1 MALTDHQQEVF
12 DRITT
17 DIRKGLTG
25 NSDYTLIAL
34 NGYAGVGKTFLLSEI
49 IKHFNSNYR
58 QTVTAPTHKAVKVIV
73 DTLEENNCPK
83 IDSRTIHS
91 FLKLKLEDDHD
102 NGKRKLS
109 KNLFGEDVDDK
120 IDILYCDESS
130 MVSNELLEYAV
141 EKIERGSLKVI
152 VMIGDIFQLKPVD
165 GDENTSEFIKM
176 EQEYRLTEIVRQS
189 LDNPIIATSQVIK
202 EFIEN
207 EVYPDI
213 DAELFNKLT
222 VVSGRKEFMTKYFAD
237 DSDKKI
243 GTYTNDMV
251 QRYNNYVRNLTKN
264 KPKDCLMVG
273 DFLEFQDSL
282 FKGNKLIHLNS
293 ETVEVA
299 SCKKMYDNYYKMSYW
314 NVIDTDHVAFPVLD
328 FDDQPEFKRRLDKLA
343 KIASSTKDK
352 NERKQKWG
360 QYFALKNKY
369 ANVRYHYCS
378 TLHRLQ
384 GSTLDNVYLDLSDLS
399 NPYYDKDTV
408 YRLIYV
414 GITRARNDVIIL
426 L

>member
-12 DRITT
+12 ETITT
-17 DIRKGLTG
+17 DIQKGLRG

-49 IKHFNSNYR
+49 IKYFNDMYR

-73 DTLEENNCPK
+73 DTLTENNCPK

-102 NGKRKLS
+102 NGKKKLS
-109 KNLFGEDVDDK
+109 KNLWGDDVDNN

-141 EKIERGSLKVI
+141 DNIEKGSLKVI

-222 VVSGRKEFMTKYFAD
+222 VVNSRKEFMTKYFAD
-237 DSDKKI
+237 DTDKKI
-243 GTYTNDMV
+243 GTYTNKMV
-251 QRYNNYVRNLTKN
+251 ERYNIYVRNLTKN

-299 SCKKMYDNYYKMSYW
+299 SCTKMYDNYYKMSYW
-314 NVIDTDHVAFPVLD
+314 NVIDTDHIAFPVLD
-328 FDDQPEFKRRLDKLA
+328 FDDQPEFDKRLDKLA
-343 KIASSTKDK
+343 KIASSTKDT

-384 GSTLDNVYLDLSDLS
+384 GSTVDNIYLDLSDLS
-399 NPYYDKDTV
+399 NPYYDMDTV

-414 GITRARNDVIIL
+414 GITRARNDVIVL

>member
-12 DRITT
+12 ETITT
-17 DIRKGLTG
+17 DIQKGLRG

-49 IKHFNSNYR
+49 IKYFNDMYR

-73 DTLEENNCPK
+73 DTLTENNCPK

-102 NGKRKLS
+102 NGKKKLS
-109 KNLFGEDVDDK
+109 KNLWGDDVDNN

-141 EKIERGSLKVI
+141 DNIEKGSLKVI

-213 DAELFNKLT
+213 DAELFNK
-222 VVSGRKEFMTKYFAD
+222 
-237 DSDKKI
+237 
-243 GTYTNDMV
+243 
-251 QRYNNYVRNLTKN
+251 
-264 KPKDCLMVG
+264 
-273 DFLEFQDSL
+273 
-282 FKGNKLIHLNS
+282 
-293 ETVEVA
+293 
-299 SCKKMYDNYYKMSYW
+299 
-314 NVIDTDHVAFPVLD
+314 
-328 FDDQPEFKRRLDKLA
+328 
-343 KIASSTKDK
+343 
-352 NERKQKWG
+352 
-360 QYFALKNKY
+360 
-369 ANVRYHYCS
+369 
-378 TLHRLQ
+378 
-384 GSTLDNVYLDLSDLS
+384 
-399 NPYYDKDTV
+399 
-408 YRLIYV
+408 
-414 GITRARNDVIIL
+414 
-426 L
+426 

>member
-1 MALTDHQQEVF
+1 MSNLTDHQYEVF
-12 DRITT
+12 NRITT
-17 DIRKGLTG
+17 DIQKGING
-25 NSDYTLIAL
+25 DSNFTLIAL
-34 NGYAGVGKTFLLSEI
+34 NGYAGVGKTYLLSEI
-49 IKHFNSNYR
+49 IKYFNNQYI

-73 DTLEENNCPK
+73 DTLTENNCPK

-102 NGKRKLS
+102 SGKQKLS
-109 KNLFGEDVDDK
+109 KNLWGDDGDEN

-141 EKIERGSLKVI
+141 EKIEQGTLKVI

-165 GDENTSEFIKM
+165 DNTTSEFIKM

-189 LDNPIIATSQVIK
+189 LDNPIIATSQIIK
-202 EFIEN
+202 EYIEN
-207 EVYPDI
+207 EVYPPI
-213 DAELFNKLT
+213 DADLFSKLT
-222 VVSGRKEFMTKYFAD
+222 VVSGRKEFMTKYFD
-237 DSDKKI
+237 DDTDKKI

-251 QRYNNYVRNLTKN
+251 QRYNDYVRNLTKN

-273 DFLEFQDSL
+273 DFLEFQDTM
-282 FKGNKLIHLNS
+282 FKGKKLIHLNS

-299 SCKKMYDNYYKMSYW
+299 SCTKMYDNYYNMSYW
-314 NVIDTDHVAFPVLD
+314 NVIDTEHVAFPVLD
-328 FDDQPEFKRRLDKLA
+328 FEDQPEFKKRLDKMA
-343 KIASSTKDK
+343 KLASSTKDV

-384 GSTLDNVYLDLSDLS
+384 GSTVDNIYLDLSDLN
-399 NPYYDKDTV
+399 NPWYDMDTV

-414 GITRARNDVIIL
+414 GITRARNEAIIL